1 MTPPTEQIQVNR
13 PAIIDETID
22 NEVVVVDMHRGSYY
36 SIRGA
41 GVDIWQVLTEPTTV
55 DDVVTRIATH
65 FGRSEADVAATVQS
79 FVSELD
85 GHGLLRPAD
94 HDATCAPAID
104 RPLGEAPIFE
114 PPLLEKF
121 TDMEDLLLLDPVHEV
136 DGRGWPHP
144 APH

>member
-1 MTPPTEQIQVNR
+1 MTPPTEPIEVNR

-22 NEVVVVDMHRGSYY
+22 NEVVVVDLERGSYY

-41 GVDIWQVLTEPTTV
+41 GVDIWQMLTTPTTPEG
-55 DDVVTRIATH
+55 VVTRIATRY
-65 FGRSEADVAATVQS
+65 GRLEADVGDAVQE
-79 FVSELD
+79 FITELD
-85 GHGLLRPAD
+85 GHGLLRPTGDEAASGPTV
-94 HDATCAPAID
+94 DATAGEPA
-104 RPLGEAPIFE
+104 AFE